1 MTKNKQTRVYLFLPV
16 VFDEFPGTTDEAFT
30 DSFCANFPFKA
41 AVGELAVFKKDKVR
55 FTLALAEVVEA
66 TAVL

>member
-1 MTKNKQTRVYLFLPV
+1 M

-30 DSFCANFPFKA
+30 DSFCANFAFKA
-41 AVGELAVFKKDKVR
+41 AVGGELADFKKDKVR

>member
-1 MTKNKQTRVYLFLPV
+1 M

-41 AVGELAVFKKDKVR
+41 AVGGELADFKKDKVR

-66 TAVL
+66 TAVLWNI